1 MKHEKP
7 RVAIQGIRAS
17 FHEEAAFKYFG
28 EEIETIECGSFKQT
42 FEALQKKEADY
53 VVMAIEN
60 SIAGSILPNY
70 SLLLSYAFP
79 VIGEIYLPIQLHLMA
94 LPGVKFEDVK
104 YVTSHPIAIRQCV
117 DFFDEYPHLNIV
129 ESNDTAACAKR
140 IRDEQLTDT
149 VAIANTLAARLYG
162 LDVLERRIESNK
174 KNFTRF
180 LILTHHDNV
189 VKKQPNKASLCF
201 QVSNTVGALAK
212 VLNIFAEEN
221 VNMSKIQS
229 MPVLGKRNEYNF
241 YVDVEWE
248 EPKQYDSAIRR
259 ILKYTQNF
267 NILGEYQRHEEE
279 GNGETKLVQAEK
291 TPKRY
296 ITVRAAT
303 KEQKD

>member
-1 MKHEKP
+1 MKQDKP

-28 EEIETIECGSFKQT
+28 ENIHTIECNSFKQT
-42 FEALQKKEADY
+42 FEALQNKEADY

-70 SLLLSYAFP
+70 SLLLGYGFP

-94 LPGVKFEDVK
+94 LPGVKFDDIK

-149 VAIANTLAARLYG
+149 VAIANALAARLYG
-162 LDVLERRIESNK
+162 LDVIERRIESNK

-180 LILTHHDNV
+180 LILTTHENV
-189 VKKQPNKASLCF
+189 TKQHPNKASLCF
-201 QVSNTVGALAK
+201 QVSNKVGSLAK
-212 VLNIFAEEN
+212 VLNVFAEEG

-229 MPVLGKRNEYNF
+229 MPVLGKRHEYNF
-241 YVDVEWE
+241 YVDIEWE
-248 EPKQYDSAIRR
+248 ESKQYDAAIRK
-259 ILKYTQNF
+259 ILKHTQNF
-267 NILGEYQRHEEE
+267 NILGEYVRHDDEAD
-279 GNGETKLVQAEK
+279 G
-291 TPKRY
+291 TPKPAKPEKIPRAY
-296 ITVRAAT
+296 INM
-303 KEQKD
+303 KKM